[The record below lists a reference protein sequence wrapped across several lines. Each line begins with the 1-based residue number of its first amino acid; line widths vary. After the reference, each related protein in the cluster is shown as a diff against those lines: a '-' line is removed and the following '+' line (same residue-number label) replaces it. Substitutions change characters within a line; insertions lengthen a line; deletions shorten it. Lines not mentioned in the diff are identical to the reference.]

1 MPNVVPASI
10 VILFAALVIGIVVY
24 LIQMARLL
32 GRLGK
37 RHPQVYESLGSPSLL
52 LNNTPRN
59 NLLVLGWLWRSEFDS
74 LGDADTI
81 SRCKAVRTLLVA
93 CLCGFIALIVL
104 FGAMGILVNARAT

>member
-32 GRLGK
+32 GRLGE

-52 LNNTPRN
+52 FNNTPRN
-59 NLLVLGWLWRSEFDS
+59 NLLVLGWLWRNEFEE
-74 LGDADTI
+74 LGDPDTI
-81 SRCKAVRTLLVA
+81 GRCRAVRALLVA
-93 CLCGFIALIVL
+93 CLSGFIALLVL
-104 FGAMGILVNARAT
+104 FVALGILVNAKAT